1 MLALG
6 ICPLPFTSEAV
17 GSLAGVPLAGG
28 FGRGAFGGLVKKAF
42 GEPCSWLGAGV
53 RWELLS
59 MSPCLG
65 GTLLLT
71 TLGPPPPSVVLEGGG
86 TCLLRVASYPLDIF
100 FLSLLQTH

>member
-1 MLALG
+1 M
-6 ICPLPFTSEAV
+6 
-17 GSLAGVPLAGG
+17 
-28 FGRGAFGGLVKKAF
+28 KKAF

-71 TLGPPPPSVVLEGGG
+71 TLGPPPPQCGVGRGWHLFAESGQL
-86 TCLLRVASYPLDIF
+86 PLGYF
-100 FLSLLQTH
+100 FPLFAADSLSLSNSFKH